1 MKIPSSKLLFYPLVV
16 FTVFFLLFFL
26 TFPKFLFVDRKLS
39 QAGLYL
45 LADRVEEGL
54 TGLSLTKVRLYD
66 QQSKLAT
73 FDKLEISL
81 RFLKI
86 MVVGLCEGKSL
97 RAELYPWSMSLNTE
111 SFTCLSGTDS
121 LSANLSVRKGLYGK
135 MSMKGL
141 KFQDTKIDEL
151 SLELR
156 GRVFRA
162 KVKMMGFELVGD
174 GQLVFKPSDPL
185 RSGING
191 QVSGGGMKLVL
202 SGTLERPQLLR

>member
-1 MKIPSSKLLFYPLVV
+1 MKIPSRKLLFYPLVV

-39 QAGLYL
+39 QVGLYL

-86 MVVGLCEGKSL
+86 RVVGLCEGKSL
-97 RAELYPWSMSLNTE
+97 RVELYPWSMSLNTE

-191 QVSGGGMKLVL
+191 QVSGGGMTLVL

>member
-1 MKIPSSKLLFYPLVV
+1 M
-16 FTVFFLLFFL
+16 LFFL